1 LPTLAHAV
9 DASLSAS
16 MTTTAAAW
24 QTGVGVRAEPFILP
38 ALLVISALGFNAAL
52 AIINAHVTGLTSG
65 SVIICEFAIVVG
77 AQLLA
82 LSHYRQEMDAW
93 YVLAGLLTVFALLR
107 SVATQALEPKLLR
120 DVLLIPT
127 FTVLGMVSD
136 RRRLNQLVLA
146 IHAIVIAFL
155 LLEMSSPAFYSD
167 LLKIQSYY
175 VQTRGFQT
183 GDFWNTN
190 SVLFISATRP
200 EQRFFPF
207 FDLHRM
213 SSIFLEPVSLGNY
226 CVTIAAFLCARWHT
240 LGTASKWF
248 LIAGNVVAIVGCDG
262 RFAAVACGAIAVL
275 ALVAARLPR
284 RSTVLYLPVITGM
297 VLAAVLLGGLQVGA
311 DDFSGRIA
319 FTADLLSRFDVQD
332 FLGISDRYMKLAVD
346 SGLAYFIVTQ
356 SIIGLCAVWLFVV
369 YASAEARMEQVRY
382 NHALCLYVSLLLMVS
397 YALFTIKTAAL
408 LWFIHGCLQK
418 KRIEPLFTPRMK
430 IA

>member
-1 LPTLAHAV
+1 
-9 DASLSAS
+9 
-16 MTTTAAAW
+16 
-24 QTGVGVRAEPFILP
+24 
-38 ALLVISALGFNAAL
+38 
-52 AIINAHVTGLTSG
+52 
-65 SVIICEFAIVVG
+65 
-77 AQLLA
+77 
-82 LSHYRQEMDAW
+82 
-93 YVLAGLLTVFALLR
+93 
-107 SVATQALEPKLLR
+107 
-120 DVLLIPT
+120 
-127 FTVLGMVSD
+127 
-136 RRRLNQLVLA
+136 
-146 IHAIVIAFL
+146 
-155 LLEMSSPAFYSD
+155 
-167 LLKIQSYY
+167 
-175 VQTRGFQT
+175 
-183 GDFWNTN
+183 
-190 SVLFISATRP
+190 
-200 EQRFFPF
+200 
-207 FDLHRM
+207 
-213 SSIFLEPVSLGNY
+213 
-226 CVTIAAFLCARWHT
+226 
-240 LGTASKWF
+240 
-248 LIAGNVVAIVGCDG
+248 VAIVGCDG

-275 ALVAARLPR
+275 AFVAARLPR

>member
-1 LPTLAHAV
+1 MSTT
-9 DASLSAS
+9 SA
-16 MTTTAAAW
+16 AL
-24 QTGVGVRAEPFILP
+24 QTRVGVRAEPFILP
-38 ALLVISALGFNAAL
+38 ALLVMSALGFNAVL
-52 AIINAHVTGLTSG
+52 AVINAHVTALTSG
-65 SVIICEFAIVVG
+65 SVIACEVLIVVG

-82 LSHYRQEMDAW
+82 LSRYRKEMDAW
-93 YVLAGLLTVFALLR
+93 YVLAGLLTVITLLR
-107 SVATQALEPKLLR
+107 SVATEALEPKLLR

-127 FTVLGMVSD
+127 FTALGMVFD
-136 RRRLNQLVLA
+136 TQRLNRLVLV

-167 LLKIQSYY
+167 LFKIQNYY
-175 VQTRGFQT
+175 VQTRGFQV
-183 GDFWNTN
+183 GDFWNTS
-190 SVLFISATRP
+190 SVLFVSATRP

-226 CVTIAAFLCARWHT
+226 CVTITAFLCARWHT
-240 LGTASKWF
+240 LGMTGKSF
-248 LIAGNVVAIVGCDG
+248 LIGGNVAAIVACDG
-262 RFAAVACGAIAVL
+262 RFAAVACGAIAAL
-275 ALVAARLPR
+275 ALIAARFPN
-284 RSTVLYLPVITGM
+284 RSTVLYLPAITGV
-297 VLAAVLLGGLQVGA
+297 VLLAVLLGGLHVG

-332 FLGISDRYMKLAVD
+332 FLGISDRYAKLAVD

-356 SIIGLCAVWLFVV
+356 SIIGLCAVWLFIV

-418 KRIEPLFTPRMK
+418 KGTEPRFSPRSEDRVSSRIYSH
-430 IA
+430 A